1 MYKHDEYN
9 VEERKKNLFSLS
21 LSLFRSLQLFPSAVN
36 LDTLTRPSAQLS
48 SCNASW
54 PSLETM
60 KRDGSRE
67 HLLFRRI
74 KWTKNKRGGNK
85 NKTGIPRVSALD
97 SAVWIR
103 ARPGRRWSVKSTLLA
118 VIYNL
123 CCDSSSFLKNRV
135 CVSICVCVFVWRQMT
150 FRIVESCHCCDDDDL
165 WADFVFLLLLSS
177 FLSLVSFFFFYVTIL
192 RLRHLKGRV
201 KKQKRKWRRND
212 VCRRCDHHLFCLLC
226 DLGQTTCR
234 CITQSASHGR
244 LIAGKRR
251 HRNGCERLWTP
262 NRRNPN
268 AANSQRSSSRIDWW
282 ENNDG
287 KWPLFGHT
295 VPSLPSVTIADGNT
309 AAPFYYRITK
319 NNKFEPWKKQ
329 E

>member
-1 MYKHDEYN
+1 MVPASIFCF
-9 VEERKKNLFSLS
+9 VESNEQKIKEEETKTRREFLESQRLILRSELGPDQGGGGQSNRHYWQWSITSVATHHLFKKIVCVCLYVSVCLCEDKWPFVSLKVVIAVMMMIFEPISFSC
-21 LSLFRSLQLFPSAVN
+21 F
-36 LDTLTRPSAQLS
+36 S
-48 SCNASW
+48 S
-54 PSLETM
+54 
-60 KRDGSRE
+60 
-67 HLLFRRI
+67 LLFF
-74 KWTKNKRGGNK
+74 
-85 NKTGIPRVSALD
+85 L
-97 SAVWIR
+97 
-103 ARPGRRWSVKSTLLA
+103 
-118 VIYNL
+118 
-123 CCDSSSFLKNRV
+123 SFL
-135 CVSICVCVFVWRQMT
+135 
-150 FRIVESCHCCDDDDL
+150 
-165 WADFVFLLLLSS
+165 
-177 FLSLVSFFFFYVTIL
+177 FFFYVTIL

>member
-1 MYKHDEYN
+1 
-9 VEERKKNLFSLS
+9 
-21 LSLFRSLQLFPSAVN
+21 
-36 LDTLTRPSAQLS
+36 
-48 SCNASW
+48 
-54 PSLETM
+54 M

-103 ARPGRRWSVKSTLLA
+103 ARPGRRWPVKSTLLA

-177 FLSLVSFFFFYVTIL
+177 FLSLVSFFFLCYNSEVTA
-192 RLRHLKGRV
+192 LKGACEKAEEEMAAEWCLSPLRPSSFLSALWFGANNLSMHHA
-201 KKQKRKWRRND
+201 KR
-212 VCRRCDHHLFCLLC
+212 
-226 DLGQTTCR
+226 
-234 CITQSASHGR
+234 QS
-244 LIAGKRR
+244 
-251 HRNGCERLWTP
+251 WTA
-262 NRRNPN
+262 NRR
-268 AANSQRSSSRIDWW
+268 Q
-282 ENNDG
+282 
-287 KWPLFGHT
+287 T
-295 VPSLPSVTIADGNT
+295 QT
-309 AAPFYYRITK
+309 
-319 NNKFEPWKKQ
+319 
-329 E
+329 

>member
-1 MYKHDEYN
+1 MC
-9 VEERKKNLFSLS
+9 L
-21 LSLFRSLQLFPSAVN
+21 
-36 LDTLTRPSAQLS
+36 
-48 SCNASW
+48 
-54 PSLETM
+54 
-60 KRDGSRE
+60 
-67 HLLFRRI
+67 
-74 KWTKNKRGGNK
+74 
-85 NKTGIPRVSALD
+85 
-97 SAVWIR
+97 
-103 ARPGRRWSVKSTLLA
+103 
-118 VIYNL
+118 
-123 CCDSSSFLKNRV
+123 
-135 CVSICVCVFVWRQMT
+135 CVCVKT
-150 FRIVESCHCCDDDDL
+150 NDL
-165 WADFVFLLLLSS
+165 SYRWK
-177 FLSLVSFFFFYVTIL
+177 LSLLWWWWSLSRFRFLASPLFFSFSRFFFFFYVTIL